1 MNNGRIKIICDLIPT
16 GDVEKDKIIIPKIID
31 ATLPLHQK
39 NVSDMKRL
47 KDYYYNNTD
56 VRFKTKTQQPLINNK
71 IAIDYAYIATTTI
84 NGYCFSN
91 SLTFSSRQVG
101 NEDKMKALLDSMDD
115 DNYDDKLLRVALNS
129 SIGGLAYK
137 YIEAGSEED
146 NENGIWYKTSTDI
159 DPETTYCVY
168 SNSLLQEKI
177 CAISFFDRKVY
188 SGVDFSTV
196 RNEKVYQVWT
206 KYHQWEFVRNKGK
219 WENTK
224 FDADPELGTYFEAY
238 PNTCGKIPIIEYVR
252 QQDRTG
258 DFELAIDLINAINT
272 IASSRVDDVQ
282 QSVDY
287 VITLRDIDTDSE
299 GALSRI
305 QACLKQ
311 GILSFRSIPEAIV
324 QPEINVLDTKLN
336 QSEVQTLQ
344 QFLCDKLEEVLNI
357 PNRESRSAGGDT
369 GRAVES
375 RNGFRS
381 LENKASLVVTSM
393 IKGENEA
400 LDVILAICDNI
411 RNCPLAGLKTKDV
424 DIRDNRNKYEN
435 LSTAADAY
443 ATFKAAGMN
452 DETALETVRAV
463 NDAITVSKKNKNEFE
478 ETERLKI
485 ELEVEKAKRLADV
498 EIEKSRTLAQISQVN
513 SDDPNTE
520 NGSNGD
526 DSNTKN
532 ESKNGSNTDE

>member
-1 MNNGRIKIICDLIPT
+1 MVTNGRIKIICDLMPT
-16 GDVEKDKIIIPKIID
+16 GDIEKDKIIIPKIID
-31 ATLPLHQK
+31 ATLSLHNK

-47 KDYYYNNTD
+47 KEYYYNKTD
-56 VRFKTKTQQPLINNK
+56 VRFKTKKQQPEINNK
-71 IAIDYAYIATTTI
+71 IAIDYAYITSTTI

-101 NEDKMKALLDSMDD
+101 NETKMKALLDSMDD
-115 DNYDDKLLRVALNS
+115 DNYNDKLLKVALTS
-129 SIGGLAYK
+129 SICGLSYK
-137 YIEAGSEED
+137 YIEPANESEIKR
-146 NENGIWYKTSTDI
+146 GVYYKTSTEI

-168 SNSLLQEKI
+168 SNSLMQEKT
-177 CAISFFDRKVY
+177 CAISFFDRKIYNPQDY
-188 SGVDFSTV
+188 SVNRTE
-196 RNEKVYQVWT
+196 RVYQVWT
-206 KYHQWEFVRNKGK
+206 KYHRWEFVKRNGK

-224 FDADPELGTYFEAY
+224 FDIGQTVGDAY
-238 PNTCGKIPIIEYVR
+238 PNTIDRIPIIEYER
-252 QQDRTG
+252 QQDRTS
-258 DFELAIDLINAINT
+258 DFELAIDLINGIN
-272 IASSRVDDVQ
+272 ALVSSRVDDVQ

-287 VITLRDIDTDSE
+287 IITLRDIDTDSE
-299 GALSRI
+299 GALERI
-305 QACLKQ
+305 KSCIKE

-336 QSEVQTLQ
+336 QQEVQTLQ

-357 PNRESRSAGGDT
+357 PNREARGSGGDT

-381 LENKASLVVTSM
+381 LENKASLVVTSI

-400 LDVILAICDNI
+400 LDIILAYCNNI
-411 RNCPLAGLKTKDV
+411 KKCPIAGLKTRDV

-463 NDAITVSKKNKNEFE
+463 NDSITVSKKNLKGFE

-485 ELEVEKAKRLADV
+485 ELEIEKAKRLADV
-498 EIEKSRTLAQISQVN
+498 EIEKAKLLAQVSQSN
-513 SDDPNTE
+513 S
-520 NGSNGD
+520 D

-532 ESKNGSNTDE
+532 ESDKGSNTGE